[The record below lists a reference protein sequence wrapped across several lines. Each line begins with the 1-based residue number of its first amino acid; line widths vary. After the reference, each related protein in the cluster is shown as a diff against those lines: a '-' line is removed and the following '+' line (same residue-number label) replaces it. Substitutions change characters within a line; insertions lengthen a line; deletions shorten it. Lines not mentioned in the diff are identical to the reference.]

1 MEPIFDDDIQ
11 SAGRSRLRA
20 GVTRTMPTVLRRNG
34 FRFFFYSN
42 EGNPLEPP
50 HVHVCRSDAEAK
62 FWLKPD
68 VVLARN
74 DGFDA
79 TTLRRIAKL
88 LTENRKLLEAAW
100 HEYFA
105 PDSSL

>member
-1 MEPIFDDDIQ
+1 MEPISDDDVQ
-11 SAGRSRLRA
+11 TVGSSRLQA
-20 GVTRTMPTVLRRNG
+20 GVTRTMPVVLRRDG

-50 HVHVCRSDAEAK
+50 HVHVRRSDAEAK

-68 VVLARN
+68 VALARN

-88 LTENRKLLEAAW
+88 VTENKKLLEAAW

-105 PDSSL
+105 PDSPL

>member
-1 MEPIFDDDIQ
+1 
-11 SAGRSRLRA
+11 
-20 GVTRTMPTVLRRNG
+20 MPVVLRRDG

-50 HVHVCRSDAEAK
+50 HVHVRRSDAEAK

-68 VVLARN
+68 VALARN

-88 LTENRKLLEAAW
+88 ITENRKLLEAAW

-105 PDSSL
+105 PDSPL

>member
-1 MEPIFDDDIQ
+1 MEPISEDEIE

-20 GVTRTMPTVLRRNG
+20 GVTRTMPVVLRRDG

-50 HVHVCRSDAEAK
+50 HVHVRKSDAEAK
-62 FWLKPD
+62 FWLKLDPA
-68 VVLARN
+68 LARN

-88 LTENRKLLEAAW
+88 VTENRK
-100 HEYFA
+100 
-105 PDSSL
+105 

>member
-1 MEPIFDDDIQ
+1 MEPISEDEIESD
-11 SAGRSRLRA
+11 GRSKLQA
-20 GVTRTMPTVLRRNG
+20 GVTRTMPVVLRRDG

-50 HVHVCRSDAEAK
+50 HVHVRKSDAEAK

-68 VVLARN
+68 VALARN

-88 LTENRKLLEAAW
+88 VIENKKLLEAAW

-105 PDSSL
+105 PDRPL